1 MRHLCTF
8 MLGIREHY
16 KRLDGELKWLVD
28 DERVIMTPFI
38 QTTSSL
44 NGT

>member
-16 KRLDGELKWLVD
+16 KRLDRELKWLVD